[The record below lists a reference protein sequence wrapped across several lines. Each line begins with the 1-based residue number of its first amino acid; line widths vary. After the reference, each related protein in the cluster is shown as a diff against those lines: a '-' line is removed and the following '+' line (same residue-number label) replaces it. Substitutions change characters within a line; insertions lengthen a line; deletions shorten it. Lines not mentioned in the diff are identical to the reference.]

1 MAMNK
6 DRRIILG
13 TGIIISF
20 LLLITSIT
28 LYFNYRH
35 DLRQESR
42 LNPEDIEN
50 LSIEEIINFMEQR
63 RATEVQ
69 FHSYY
74 LLPFIAFVGL
84 FIGILVYYILS
95 DKIIQQEHSLKNNA
109 KIILNFLKPEERK
122 VIETLLEKGGAV
134 QQYELSHLPSL
145 NKVKTHRILLNLE
158 QKGVI
163 HKEKLG
169 KINKIVLNKELYEVL
184 K

>member
-6 DRRIILG
+6 DRK
-13 TGIIISF
+13 IIIGIGITISF
-20 LLLITSIT
+20 ILLIISIS
-28 LYFNYRH
+28 LYFDYRH
-35 DLRQESR
+35 DIRKESR
-42 LNPEDIEN
+42 LNPEDLEN
-50 LSIEEIINFMEQR
+50 LSVEEIISLMEQR
-63 RATEVQ
+63 RATEVK

-95 DKIIQQEHSLKNNA
+95 DKLIQKEHSLKNNA

-122 VIETLLEKGGAV
+122 VIETLLEKGGSV

-158 QKGVI
+158 QKGII

-169 KINKIVLNKELYEVL
+169 KINKIVLNKELYDVL